1 MIQKLTTLDKNMMFK
16 KMNELIEYLNNRD
29 IVKISDAEGLRNA
42 SRVEDWQFDLEIR
55 YDSPSIY
62 MVLENKKA
70 LSDAEI
76 EKHGYKIDFITD
88 MVNVNKG
95 K

>member
-1 MIQKLTTLDKNMMFK
+1 MFK
-16 KMNELIEYLNNRD
+16 KMNELINYLNEKD
-29 IVKISDAEGLRNA
+29 IVKIQDSEDLRNA
-42 SRVEDWQFDLEIR
+42 SRVEGWQFDVEIK

-62 MVLENKKA
+62 LVLENKKA

-88 MVNVNKG
+88 MVNVNNG
-95 K
+95 

>member
-29 IVKISDAEGLRNA
+29 IVKIQDSEDLRNA
-42 SRVEDWQFDLEIR
+42 SRVEGWQFDLEIK

-70 LSDAEI
+70 LSDSEI

-88 MVNVNKG
+88 MVNVNNG
-95 K
+95 